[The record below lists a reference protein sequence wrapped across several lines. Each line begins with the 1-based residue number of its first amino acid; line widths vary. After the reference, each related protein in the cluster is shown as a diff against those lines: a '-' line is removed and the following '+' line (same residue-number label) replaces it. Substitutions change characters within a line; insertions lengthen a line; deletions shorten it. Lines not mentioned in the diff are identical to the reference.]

1 MAMNINGIKA
11 YGMEPIKPITQ
22 PVQEGVNT
30 NTTEKPQKSFGDMFS
45 DAIKT
50 VDGLQQTADI
60 KSQDMIRGADGITPH
75 EAMIAL
81 EKADTAF
88 QLMNAIRGKIIRAYE
103 DIMRT
108 QV

>member
-1 MAMNINGIKA
+1 MAMNINGLKA
-11 YGMEPIKPITQ
+11 YGMEPIKPISQPIQPGVTTQ
-22 PVQEGVNT
+22 
-30 NTTEKPQKSFGDMFS
+30 TEKAPKNFGDMFS
-45 DAIKT
+45 EAIQS
-50 VDGLQQTADI
+50 VDQLQQTADV
-60 KSQDMIRGADGITPH
+60 KSQQMITGTDGITPH

-88 QLMNAIRGKIIRAYE
+88 QLMNAIRGKIVRAYE